1 MRKRLIKLILA
12 NTLAS
17 FAITCVVKS
26 GLGYFSTTAANLA
39 IANWTGMTVGMA
51 GMIIELIMLLIA
63 TWKGEGIGWT
73 SIINA
78 TYGSLLIDVFIAILP
93 ESPFMITGLALL
105 PIAWSAM
112 GSVGL
117 GENGANTLMNAILK
131 HSRLNITVIRSI
143 QEFILLTIGFLGA
156 REHVTLLTIALVFS
170 LGPLL
175 QIVYKWIGFDPTK
188 VKHKYLI
195 KLGNKKISVKN
206 N

>member
-1 MRKRLIKLILA
+1 MRKRLLKLILA

-51 GMIIELIMLLIA
+51 GMMIELIMLLIA

-73 SIINA
+73 SIVNA

-143 QEFILLTIGFLGA
+143 QEFILLAIGFLGA
-156 REHVTLLTIALVFS
+156 REHVTLLTIALVFG

-175 QIVYKWIGFDPTK
+175 QIVYNWIGFDPTK